1 MRRRSPSRAR
11 GQPRARATLEAREER
26 LAWAMILPVIV
37 LLMLL
42 YLMPFIYTFIASFE
56 PVKADIRFG
65 TVFSPEILSQISPEN
80 YLRSLGDSVWLQ
92 SIRNTVVLVSS
103 VLVACLSLSLG
114 IALILNQSFL
124 GRGLVRSL
132 ILIPWA
138 IAPIV
143 NGMMWNLTFN
153 ADVGTANSLLHDLG
167 IIKNYVIWLANP
179 TLALMIIMLA
189 LTWRFIPLTSL
200 FILAGL
206 QSIPRELYEI
216 AQIDGAGPL
225 QTLRHVTLPGIRGV
239 LAATAVLQVMWV
251 TKVFDE
257 IWALTR
263 GGPSYGTT
271 VMNYWIYRQAFEFL
285 RFGYGS
291 ALAYVLALFT
301 GVAIL
306 LNHFLELRREE
317 V

>member
-1 MRRRSPSRAR
+1 MRRRSSSRAR
-11 GQPRARATLEAREER
+11 GLPRARATLEAREER
-26 LAWAMILPVIV
+26 IAWALILPAIA
-37 LLMLL
+37 LWAGFYIL
-42 YLMPFIYTFIASFE
+42 PFIYTFIASFE
-56 PVKADIRFG
+56 PVSADIRFG
-65 TVFSPEILSQISPEN
+65 TVFSPEILSQVGLQH
-80 YLRSLGDSVWLQ
+80 YLRSLTDSVWLQ
-92 SIRNTVVLVSS
+92 SIRNTVVLISS
-103 VLVACLSLSLG
+103 VLVLCLSFSLG
-114 IALILNQSFL
+114 IALILNQGFL
-124 GRGLVRSL
+124 GRGIVRSFVL
-132 ILIPWA
+132 LPWA

-143 NGMMWNLTFN
+143 NGMMWNLIFN

-167 IIKNYVIWLANP
+167 LIDRYIIWLAQPN
-179 TLALMIIMLA
+179 LAMMAIVLA
-189 LTWRFIPLTSL
+189 VTWRFIPLTSL

-225 QTLRHVTLPGIRGV
+225 QTFRHVTLPGIRSV
-239 LAATAVLQVMWV
+239 FAATAVLLVMWV
-251 TKVFDE
+251 TKVFGE

-271 VMNYWIYRQAFEFL
+271 VMNWWVYRQAFEFL

-291 ALAYVLALFT
+291 ALAYVLTLFT
-301 GVAIL
+301 GVAIT